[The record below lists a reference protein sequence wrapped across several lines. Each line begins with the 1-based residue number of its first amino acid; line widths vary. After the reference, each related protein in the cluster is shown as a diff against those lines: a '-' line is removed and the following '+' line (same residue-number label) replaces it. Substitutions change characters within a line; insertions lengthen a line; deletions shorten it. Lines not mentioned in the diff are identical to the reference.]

1 MSSDSIEGDLAAGV
15 EMQELPV
22 PNYSVDDILLGEQG
36 NLQFR
41 QQKRA
46 SANAGKVEKDY

>member
-1 MSSDSIEGDLAAGV
+1 
-15 EMQELPV
+15 MQELPV
-22 PNYSVDDILLGEQG
+22 PNYSAEEILMEEQG

-46 SANAGKVEKDY
+46 SANAGKVEKDF

>member
-1 MSSDSIEGDLAAGV
+1 LE
-15 EMQELPV
+15 EK
-22 PNYSVDDILLGEQG
+22 G

-46 SANAGKVEKDY
+46 NANAAKVEKDY